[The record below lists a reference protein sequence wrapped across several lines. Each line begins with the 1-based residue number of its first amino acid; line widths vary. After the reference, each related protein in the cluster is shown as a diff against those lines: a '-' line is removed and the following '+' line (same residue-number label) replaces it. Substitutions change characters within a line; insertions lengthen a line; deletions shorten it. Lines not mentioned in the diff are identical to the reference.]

1 MFGTDHARYTT
12 SHTMWS
18 STVGGGIHFPACYP
32 ITHLCYCW
40 LYAASVWVFLF
51 VCFLK
56 NRKLWPSM
64 QVARNFP
71 SENRVQSTD
80 NKHSISQLEK
90 RTCTSLFCSRRKSKD
105 EKLAAS
111 QNRGHSTEHKQASSA
126 SRLRATACTELTS
139 LWLYCPPS
147 CYLHLDALCCGSQ
160 NRKKKPKQKTHT
172 HLPSRCELTWPQ
184 DQPTQNYLY
193 NLVII

>member
-1 MFGTDHARYTT
+1 MARQNVWHRPCTLYYQ
-12 SHTMWS
+12 SHHVIQYS
-18 STVGGGIHFPACYP
+18 GGGIHFPACYP

-40 LYAASVWVFLF
+40 LYAASIWVFLF

-160 NRKKKPKQKTHT
+160 NRKKPQNKKHTHT
-172 HLPSRCELTWPQ
+172 FLQ
-184 DQPTQNYLY
+184 DVN
-193 NLVII
+193 

>member
-1 MFGTDHARYTT
+1 MLLL
-12 SHTMWS
+12 
-18 STVGGGIHFPACYP
+18 TVRCFYLGFFC
-32 ITHLCYCW
+32 
-40 LYAASVWVFLF
+40 LF

-105 EKLAAS
+105 KKLAAS
-111 QNRGHSTEHKQASSA
+111 QNRGHSTEHKQVSLA
-126 SRLRATACTELTS
+126 SRLRATACTEFTS

-160 NRKKKPKQKTHT
+160 NRKKPQNKNTHT
-172 HLPSRCELTWPQ
+172 PSFKMRINLATRSANSKLP
-184 DQPTQNYLY
+184 
-193 NLVII
+193 V